1 MGGFPGTLLK
11 QRLPSARRSQ
21 WAAKTLA
28 YSKKLG
34 LVLRPG
40 KRPGAAGQGEL
51 TGPKQCQPPQPLL
64 SICHSRDSDCSHGH
78 QLLVLVTSQLLPSE
92 GKASSWGR
100 LRMGMGRGRGRET
113 TSTWALQLLGTVY
126 GLVWAHEELVLG
138 EGTLKCSTGWN
149 TPHRDSEAW
158 TPVPTQP

>member
-11 QRLPSARRSQ
+11 QQLPSARRTQ

-100 LRMGMGRGRGRET
+100 LRMGMGRGGET
-113 TSTWALQLLGTVY
+113 TRAWALRLLGTAY

-138 EGTLKCSTGWN
+138 GGTLKCSTGWN
-149 TPHRDSEAW
+149 TPHGDSEAW
-158 TPVPTQP
+158 TPVPTRP